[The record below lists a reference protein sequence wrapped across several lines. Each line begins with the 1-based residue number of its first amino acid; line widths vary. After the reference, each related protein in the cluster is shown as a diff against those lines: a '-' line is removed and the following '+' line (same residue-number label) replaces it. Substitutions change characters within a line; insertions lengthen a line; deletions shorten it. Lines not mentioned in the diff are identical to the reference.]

1 MVVLSGPG
9 LDIFPV
15 DTIFVEG
22 SVESGLDLSESL
34 SKPHSVLVPVVSL
47 LGGGPLVVS
56 VLLGGSH
63 PDWVVVSLGH
73 IGLELVDGNVLGVV
87 GVHGSEKGS
96 PFLVDGGAVSCLSG
110 EGKNGSEE

>member
-1 MVVLSGPG
+1 MVGISEIG
-9 LDIFPV
+9 LDIFPLN
-15 DTIFVEG
+15 TIFVEG
-22 SVESGLDLSESL
+22 CVESGLVLSESL
-34 SKPHSVLVPVVSL
+34 SKPHSVPVPVVSL

-63 PDWVVVSLGH
+63 PDWVVMSLGH
-73 IGLELVDGNVLGVV
+73 IGLELDDGNHPGVV
-87 GVHGSEKGS
+87 GVHGFEKGS

>member
-1 MVVLSGPG
+1 MVGISGIG
-9 LDIFPV
+9 LDIFPD

-22 SVESGLDLSESL
+22 CVESGPVLSESL

-56 VLLGGSH
+56 VLLGNSH
-63 PDWVVVSLGH
+63 PDWVVMSLGH
-73 IGLELVDGNVLGVV
+73 IGLELDDGNHPGVV
-87 GVHGSEKGS
+87 GVHGFEKGS